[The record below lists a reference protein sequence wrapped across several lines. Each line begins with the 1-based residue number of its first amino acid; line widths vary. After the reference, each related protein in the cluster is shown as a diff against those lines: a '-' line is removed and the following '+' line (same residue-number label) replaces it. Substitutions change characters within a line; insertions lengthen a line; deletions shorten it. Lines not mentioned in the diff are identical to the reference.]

1 MAAARTDNTAV
12 RKAALEFVRQHR
24 HRSLWSLGAGH
35 EPATTE
41 ELLRAI
47 RRIERTGSRKAYVE
61 ARRLREWLSRDSSAE
76 SAGS

>member
-1 MAAARTDNTAV
+1 MAESLPDSSMARD
-12 RKAALEFVRQHR
+12 AALEFIRH
-24 HRSLWSLGAGH
+24 HRSGSLWFVRDGH
-35 EPATTE
+35 EPASTD
-41 ELLRAI
+41 ELIRAI